1 MIMENFLEQIAE
13 LLEVDVVNEADELK
27 SFEAWD
33 SLTILSIIA
42 MANENYGVVLNA
54 TEINEA
60 NTIAGLWNLIES
72 KRA

>member
-1 MIMENFLEQIAE
+1 MENFFEQIAE

>member
-1 MIMENFLEQIAE
+1 MENFLEQIAE
-13 LLEVDVVNEADELK
+13 LLEVDVVNEVDELK